1 MARDYPKQKT
11 RSDVSRRVLQRAAG
25 LAETLEGLAAKP
37 VKLWRTKGFPYR
49 APSVP
54 RGVEVPPKE
63 STLGADF
70 DTDFARGPGSRF
82 VRRLLVAGPVTG
94 MVHFVARP
102 KIEGADRL
110 TDLAN
115 NESIGGVI
123 FAPNHHSHLDT
134 PLMVTVVPKPWRDR
148 LVVAAAADY
157 FFDKRIKGTLA
168 AIALNAIP
176 IDRETTSRKSSDELR
191 RLIARD
197 WSLVIYPEGGR
208 SPDGWG
214 QEFKAGAAYLSA
226 KTGAPVVPVFI
237 DGTGA
242 IFGKGM
248 KRPKRGHTRVV
259 FGSPLFPDESE
270 NTRRYNERIERAVTL
285 LGDESSSDFWTAR
298 RRAAS
303 GTSTPL
309 TGPDYTGWRRQWA
322 LYEHRKTGAAGQ
334 RRRQK
339 RRWPDIGN

>member
-1 MARDYPKQKT
+1 MARDHPKQT
-11 RSDVSRRVLQRAAG
+11 VRSAASRRFLQSAAG
-25 LAETLEGLAAKP
+25 LAESFESVTRKP
-37 VKLWRTKGFPYR
+37 VRLWRAKGFPYR

-54 RGVEVPPKE
+54 LGVEVPEKK

-70 DTDFARGPGSRF
+70 DTDFARGPGARF
-82 VRRLLVAGPVTG
+82 VRRLLVAGPVMG
-94 MVHFVARP
+94 MVQFLARP
-102 KIEGADRL
+102 KVEGADRL
-110 TDLAN
+110 NDLAN
-115 NESIGGVI
+115 NESVGGVI

-134 PLMVTVVPKPWRDR
+134 PLMVTAVPKPWRDR

-157 FFDKRIKGTLA
+157 FFDKRLKGTLA
-168 AIALNAIP
+168 ALALNAIP
-176 IDRETTSRKSSDELR
+176 VDRETTSRKSSDELR
-191 RLIARD
+191 RLLARD

-214 QEFKAGAAYLSA
+214 QEFKAGAAYLSI

-237 DGTGA
+237 DGTGS

-248 KRPKRGHTRVV
+248 KRPKRGHTRIV
-259 FGSPLFPDESE
+259 FGAPLFPDDNE

-285 LGDESSSDFWTAR
+285 LGDESTTDFWTAR

-303 GTSTPL
+303 GNSTPL

-322 LYEHRKTGAAGQ
+322 LYDSRKTGVAGQ

-339 RRWPDIGN
+339 RRWPDLG

>member
-1 MARDYPKQKT
+1 MARDHPKQT
-11 RSDVSRRVLQRAAG
+11 VRSAASRRFLQSAAG
-25 LAETLEGLAAKP
+25 LAESFESVTRKP
-37 VKLWRTKGFPYR
+37 VRLWRAKGFPYR

-54 RGVEVPPKE
+54 LGVEVPEKK

-70 DTDFARGPGSRF
+70 DTDFARGPGARF
-82 VRRLLVAGPVTG
+82 VRRLLVAGPVMG
-94 MVHFVARP
+94 MVQYLARP
-102 KIEGADRL
+102 KVEGADRL
-110 TDLAN
+110 NDLAN
-115 NESIGGVI
+115 NESVGGVI

-134 PLMVTVVPKPWRDR
+134 PLMVTAVPKPWRDR

-157 FFDKRIKGTLA
+157 FFDKRLKGTLA
-168 AIALNAIP
+168 ALALNAIP
-176 IDRETTSRKSSDELR
+176 VDRETTSRKSSDELR
-191 RLIARD
+191 RLLARD

-214 QEFKAGAAYLSA
+214 QEFKAGAAYLSI

-237 DGTGA
+237 DGTGS

-248 KRPKRGHTRVV
+248 KRPKRGHTRIV
-259 FGSPLFPDESE
+259 FGAPLFPDDNE

-285 LGDESSSDFWTAR
+285 LGDESTTDFWTAR

-303 GTSTPL
+303 GNSTPL

-322 LYEHRKTGAAGQ
+322 LYDSRKTGVAGQ

-339 RRWPDIGN
+339 RRWPDLG

>member
-11 RSDVSRRVLQRAAG
+11 RSDMSRRVLQRAAG
-25 LAETLEGLAAKP
+25 LAEGLEGLAAKP
-37 VKLWRTKGFPYR
+37 VKMWRTKGFPYR

-54 RGVEVPPKE
+54 RGVEVPTKE
-63 STLGADF
+63 STLGANF

-82 VRRLLVAGPVTG
+82 VRRLLVAGPVNA
-94 MVHFVARP
+94 MVQFLARP
-102 KIEGADRL
+102 TVEGVDRL

-134 PLMVTVVPKPWRDR
+134 PLMVTAVPKPWRDR

-157 FFDKRIKGTLA
+157 FFDKRVKGTLA
-168 AIALNAIP
+168 ALALNAIP

-191 RLIARD
+191 HLLARD

-259 FGSPLFPDESE
+259 FGAPLFPDDGE
-270 NTRRYNERIERAVTL
+270 NTRRFSDRIERAVTL
-285 LGDESSSDFWTAR
+285 LGDESSTDFWTAR
-298 RRAAS
+298 RRAAQGS
-303 GTSTPL
+303 STPL

-322 LYEHRKTGAAGQ
+322 LYEHRKTGVAGQ

-339 RRWPDIGN
+339 RRWPNLD

>member
-1 MARDYPKQKT
+1 MARDYPKQT
-11 RSDVSRRVLQRAAG
+11 VRSAASRRVLQRAAG
-25 LAETLEGLAAKP
+25 FAENLEGLVRKP
-37 VKLWRTKGFPYR
+37 VRLWRAKGFPYR
-49 APSVP
+49 APSIP
-54 RGVEVPPKE
+54 RGVDVPPKE

-70 DTDFARGPGSRF
+70 DTDFARGPGARF

-94 MVHFVARP
+94 MVQFLARP
-102 KIEGADRL
+102 KIDGTDRL

-134 PLMVTVVPKPWRDR
+134 PLMVTAVPKPWRDR

-157 FFDKRIKGTLA
+157 FFDKRVKGTMA
-168 AIALNAIP
+168 ALALNAIP

-191 RLIARD
+191 HLLARD

-237 DGTGA
+237 DGTGE

-259 FGSPLFPDESE
+259 FGAPLFPDDNE

-285 LGDESSSDFWTAR
+285 LGDESTTDFWTAR

-339 RRWPDIGN
+339 RRWPDIG